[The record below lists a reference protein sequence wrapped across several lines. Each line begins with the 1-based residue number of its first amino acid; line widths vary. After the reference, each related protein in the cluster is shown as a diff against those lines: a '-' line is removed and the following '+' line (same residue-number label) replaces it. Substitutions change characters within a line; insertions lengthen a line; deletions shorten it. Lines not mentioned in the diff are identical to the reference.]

1 MAESW
6 LRFLAPVL
14 HLLGIAVGPVISIV
28 ALICLLRYRRLA
40 PQCSLMLSGLA
51 VHALTSV
58 CRCALYVADWCG
70 NWAGLA
76 RDGKEWRVVEEFQT
90 VLWVSGWVSTAGW
103 ICFWFGLILVL
114 QHVKSRL
121 EAESS
126 NDGSRWDDGSLE
138 E

>member
-14 HLLGIAVGPVISIV
+14 HLLGFSVGPVILIV

-51 VHALTSV
+51 VTALTSV
-58 CRCALYVADWCG
+58 CYNALFVADCVVKQ
-70 NWAGLA
+70 AGLA
-76 RDGKEWRVVEEFQT
+76 RDGKEWRVLEKFQT

-114 QHVKSRL
+114 QHVESRL

-126 NDGSRWDDGSLE
+126 NGESRWDDGSLE

>member
-1 MAESW
+1 
-6 LRFLAPVL
+6 
-14 HLLGIAVGPVISIV
+14 
-28 ALICLLRYRRLA
+28 
-40 PQCSLMLSGLA
+40 MLSGLA
-51 VHALTSV
+51 VTALTRV
-58 CRCALYVADWCG
+58 CNNALFVADWYG
-70 NWAGLA
+70 KWAGLA
-76 RDGKEWRVVEEFQT
+76 RDGKEWRVLEEFQT

-126 NDGSRWDDGSLE
+126 NGESRWDDGSLE

>member
-14 HLLGIAVGPVISIV
+14 HLLGSLFYPAILIV

-51 VHALTSV
+51 VMALTSV
-58 CRCALYVADWCG
+58 CSLALHVADWYVK
-70 NWAGLA
+70 WAGLN
-76 RDGKEWRVVEEFQT
+76 REGKSWRVLEEFQT
-90 VLWVSGWVSTAGW
+90 VLWVGGWVSTAGW

-114 QHVKSRL
+114 RHVKSRL

-126 NDGSRWDDGSLE
+126 NAESRWDDGNSE